1 MNSTCA
7 IIFSAG
13 KGLRLRPLT
22 EKIPKPLLE
31 IINGKCLLDFT
42 LESLL
47 EIGIHDIFINYSYA
61 GDLFHNF
68 REEYKDRCKIILIEE
83 SEPLGQGGTI
93 LKNVSQLRNYDKVIC
108 SNGDTY
114 AHYDRKLFLYK
125 HESLKSSL
133 TILSDNSK
141 KLPREI
147 LSSYSNHIKGCRI
160 NSKPYY
166 YKKTF
171 LNINKRVNYLGEFV
185 FNPNDIPSADF
196 TEEFRGLFGSDDLIE
211 ILQKN
216 GKKTMVYSKKID
228 YFLSMNTLEEYE
240 NVKNFCNKS
249 KQCLNILKSF

>member
-1 MNSTCA
+1 MDSTCA

-22 EKIPKPLLE
+22 ERTPKPLLE
-31 IINGKCLLDFT
+31 IIEGKALLDFT

-47 EIGIHDIFINYSYA
+47 KIGIQDIFINYSYA

-68 REEYKDRCKIILIEE
+68 KEEYKERCNITLIEE

-93 LKNVSQLRNYDKVIC
+93 LKNIFNLRKYNKVIC

-114 AHYDRKLFLYK
+114 AQYDRELFIDK

-141 KLPREI
+141 NLPREI
-147 LSSYSNHIKGCRI
+147 LSSYSNHIKGCRL
-160 NSKPYY
+160 NNKPYY
-166 YKKTF
+166 YKKEIF
-171 LNINKRVNYLGEFV
+171 NINKRVNYLGEFI
-185 FNPNDIPSADF
+185 FNPNDIPLINF
-196 TEEFRGLFGSDDLIE
+196 TEEFRGLFGTDDLIE

-216 GKKTMVYSKKID
+216 GKKTMIYNKKID

-240 NVKNFCNKS
+240 NIKNFCNNS
-249 KQCLNILKSF
+249 KQCLNILKNF